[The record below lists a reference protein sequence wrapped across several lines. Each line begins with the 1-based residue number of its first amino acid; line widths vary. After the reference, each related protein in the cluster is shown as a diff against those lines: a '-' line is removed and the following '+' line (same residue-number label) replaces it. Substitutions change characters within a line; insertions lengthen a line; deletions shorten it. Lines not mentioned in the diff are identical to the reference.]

1 MPEGDTVYRAAKRL
15 RSALEGKVITKSDIR
30 VPAFAEVDLAGRRV
44 DEVASLGK
52 HLLMRVGD
60 ITIHSHL
67 KMEGVWQVYSRGE
80 RWRRP
85 AHEARIILETE
96 DVQAVGFALGIL
108 ELFPREQEDQAIGY
122 LGPDLLG
129 PTWDAAEARRRFEA
143 QGGRAIGLT
152 LLDQRVMAGLGNV
165 YRSEL
170 CFLRGVLPTRPT
182 SDAGDPG
189 VWIDLSRRTM
199 FANRDRPERVFTGDT
214 RPGRQKWVYGR
225 AGKPC
230 RRCGTPIR
238 EGRLDDERAPGEPTQ
253 DRVVYWCPRCQS

>member
-1 MPEGDTVYRAAKRL
+1 MPEGDTVYRAAATL
-15 RSALEGKVITKSDIR
+15 RTALVGKTVRRSDIR
-30 VPAFAEVDLAGRRV
+30 VPTFAEVDLAGRRI
-44 DEVASLGK
+44 DEVLSRGK

-60 ITIHSHL
+60 ITVHSHL
-67 KMEGVWQVYSRGE
+67 KMEGVWQVYRLGE

-85 AHEARIILETE
+85 AHEARIILETAE
-96 DVQAVGFALGIL
+96 NQAVGFALGVL
-108 ELFPREQEDQAIGY
+108 ELVPREDEDSVVGH

-129 PTWDAAEARRRFEA
+129 PDWDANEALRRVSE
-143 QGGRAIGLT
+143 QGSRAIGLT

-165 YRSEL
+165 YRSEI
-170 CFLRGVLPTRPT
+170 CFLKGVLPTRPT
-182 SDAGDPG
+182 DEAGDLAA
-189 VWIDLSRRTM
+189 WIDLSRRTIV
-199 FANRDRPERVFTGDT
+199 ANRDRRERVFTGDT

-238 EGRLDDERAPGEPTQ
+238 EGRLADPVRPGQALQ

>member
-1 MPEGDTVYRAAKRL
+1 MPEGDTVYRAAKVL
-15 RSALEGKVITKSDIR
+15 RAALEGKVLTKSDIR
-30 VPAFAEVDLAGRRV
+30 VPAFAEVDLSGRRV

-67 KMEGVWQVYSRGE
+67 KMEGVWQVYKRGE

-85 AHEARIILETE
+85 AHEARIVLET
-96 DVQAVGFALGIL
+96 DDGQAVGFALGIL
-108 ELFPREQEDQAIGY
+108 ELFPRAQEDEAIGY

-129 PTWDAAEARRRFEA
+129 PTWDATEAHRRMDA
-143 QGGRAIGLT
+143 QGDRPIGLT

-182 SDAGDPG
+182 SAAGDPKI
-189 VWIDLSRRTM
+189 WIDLSRRTM
-199 FANRDRPERVFTGDT
+199 FANKDRPERVFTGDT
-214 RPGRQKWVYGR
+214 RPGKQKWVYGR
-225 AGKPC
+225 VGKPC

-238 EGRLDDERAPGEPTQ
+238 EGRLDDERAAGEPTQ
-253 DRVVYWCPRCQS
+253 DRVIYWCPRCQS